1 MQNNEKCTNNARL
14 SEMSAKN
21 LKKKRGMYKVV
32 LHDDNHNTFDHV
44 IDSIMNIC
52 GFNYIQAVQ
61 CAVLVHESKQCPI
74 FEDHHDECED
84 VARLLTRE
92 GLTVTIKKC

>member
-1 MQNNEKCTNNARL
+1 
-14 SEMSAKN
+14 
-21 LKKKRGMYKVV
+21 MYKVV

-61 CAVLVHESKQCPI
+61 CAVLVHESKHCPI